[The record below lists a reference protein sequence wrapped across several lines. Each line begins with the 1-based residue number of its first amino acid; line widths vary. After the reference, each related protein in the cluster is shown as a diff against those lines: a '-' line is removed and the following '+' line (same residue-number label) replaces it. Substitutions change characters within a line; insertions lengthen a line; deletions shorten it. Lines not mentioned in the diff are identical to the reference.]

1 MNSVKIAGH
10 KFNIQKSVAFFYINN
25 EISDRKCRFDPWV
38 RKMPWWRKQQPTPVF
53 LPEIPWTEERGGLQF
68 MGLQRVGHN

>member
-1 MNSVKIAGH
+1 MSFPGGASGKEPAYLCRRNKRH
-10 KFNIQKSVAFFYINN
+10 
-25 EISDRKCRFDPWV
+25 RFDPWV
-38 RKMPWWRKQQPTPVF
+38 GKMPWWRKQQPTPVF

>member
-25 EISDRKCRFDPWV
+25 EISETV
-38 RKMPWWRKQQPTPVF
+38 NKQSP
-53 LPEIPWTEERGGLQF
+53 LKS
-68 MGLQRVGHN
+68 HKK